1 MRSMS
6 FKRTSRALLAVAL
19 LGVGVAVAAPG
30 GSPTAGAPVACAT
43 LCAGGEYHPLSPER
57 IFDNRAPGI
66 NSAVGPKATSPGG
79 SEFTVQLLGEGGI
92 PADAGDVLAVVVNVT
107 VADASRRGSLTIF
120 PTGLADGG
128 AGESSLVNYLPG
140 RNTPNL
146 AIAGVGND
154 GTATVRLTTPSG
166 AGTANVAIDVFGW
179 ISTSNNDDRG
189 ARLITAGPGRIYD
202 SRQTGGALGPDSSR
216 AVPVRG
222 ADSPEQADVVPDRTS
237 ITGVM
242 INLTAINR
250 EPGSANTNL
259 AVTPTPLPAGTQAS
273 TSNIN
278 VIPGL
283 VKANLAIVP
292 IGPDGQIHV
301 KNRNGNIHFAIDV
314 LGYLE
319 TGASVDTREGRIIPL
334 DAPFRAFDTRD
345 AAFGNVPLGFG
356 SAEDWSFKA
365 FAESVTMPSGG
376 ASIPVGNQQAL
387 IGNVTGTGL
396 ERLFATVPVTTFI
409 SAYPGGTER
418 SETSIIN
425 VPEGENVP
433 NMTLL
438 SYGTN
443 EAGDDPYVVRMYNH
457 NGSIHYLLDVYAV
470 VLDD

>member
-6 FKRTSRALLAVAL
+6 FKRTTRALLAVAL
-19 LGVGVAVAAPG
+19 LGVGVSVAAPA

-43 LCAGGEYHPLSPER
+43 LCAGGEFHPLDPVR
-57 IFDNRAPGI
+57 IFDNRPPGI
-66 NSAVGPKATSPGG
+66 NSPVGPKPTSPGG

-92 PADAGDVLAVVVNVT
+92 PADAADVLAVVVNVT
-107 VADASRRGSLTIF
+107 VADATRRGSLTVF
-120 PTGLADGG
+120 PTGLAAGG
-128 AGESSLVNYLPG
+128 AGESSLVNYLAN
-140 RNTPNL
+140 RNTPNV
-146 AIAGVGND
+146 AIIGVGNG

-189 ARLITAGPGRIYD
+189 ARLISAGPGRIYD
-202 SRQTGGALGPDSSR
+202 SRETGGVLGPDQSR
-216 AVPVRG
+216 AVQVLG
-222 ADSPEQADVVPDRTS
+222 ADAPGQPDIVPNRGTVS
-237 ITGVM
+237 GVM

-259 AVTPTPLPAGTQAS
+259 AVTPNPLPAGTPAT
-273 TSNIN
+273 TSNTN

-283 VKANLAIVP
+283 VKANLVFAP
-292 IGPDGQIHV
+292 IGPDGRIHI
-301 KNRNGNIHFAIDV
+301 KNRNGNIHFAVDV

-319 TGASVDTREGRIIPL
+319 NGKSVDTREGRIIPL
-334 DAPFRAFDTRD
+334 DAPFRAFDTREP
-345 AAFGNVPLGFG
+345 AFGNVPLGFG
-356 SAEDWSFKA
+356 SQEDWSFQA

-376 ASIPVGNQQAL
+376 SSIPVGNQLAL

-396 ERLFATVPVTTFI
+396 QRLYATVPVSTFI
-409 SAYPGGTER
+409 SAYPGGTKR

-438 SYGTN
+438 RYGT
-443 EAGDDPYVVRMYNH
+443 ADGDPYVVQMYNH

-470 VLDD
+470 VLAD